1 MESQIFG
8 GKKILVSRELEMGIF
23 AVKKC
28 AYRSGNEMK
37 FIVCGSSNSDLNKT
51 VLICGRWKTGPP

>member
-8 GKKILVSRELEMGIF
+8 GKNILVSRELEMGIF
-23 AVKKC
+23 AVEKC
-28 AYRSGNEMK
+28 ACSSGNEMK

-51 VLICGRWKTGPP
+51 VLI